1 MPRNAQQWLQP
12 LNVPADHFINSKVY
26 TDVSIFESERKK
38 IFGNCWKF
46 ACHESELE
54 KPGDYRTSSVA
65 GIPVVIIRG
74 ADGGIRT
81 FLNACPHRGAS
92 LVTTPRGNARNLT
105 CFFHLWSFN
114 HKGDCVSITRPEGYQ
129 EANVQKEACGL
140 RSVKTAVK
148 LGMVFIN
155 LSDDAEDFD
164 TYVGDIMDCLEEPMG
179 TKPLEVFHYHSVKMT
194 ANWKQWQETNMEL
207 YHEWGHTVNRTTSI
221 AAKGYHERKW
231 RIHPNGHGSLD
242 PFRVAYE
249 NYAGWEARDSLELPG
264 LTPGEF
270 RVVDLFPNTS
280 IIIRA
285 TSVRI
290 DTSTP
295 LAPGLMLLEQRGLGV
310 KGESAFD
317 RNRRRNE
324 HNQLWGPLGRN
335 LPEDVIFV
343 EAVEKS
349 IRHGASPF
357 GLFARRENLLAQDD
371 EIMRCYYRAWS
382 DRMGLKASDPFDEI
396 PAESPTSAHMTS
408 ARHGNG
414 ISVSARAS

>member
-1 MPRNAQQWLQP
+1 
-12 LNVPADHFINSKVY
+12 
-26 TDVSIFESERKK
+26 
-38 IFGNCWKF
+38 
-46 ACHESELE
+46 
-54 KPGDYRTSSVA
+54 
-65 GIPVVIIRG
+65 
-74 ADGGIRT
+74 
-81 FLNACPHRGAS
+81 
-92 LVTTPRGNARNLT
+92 
-105 CFFHLWSFN
+105 
-114 HKGDCVSITRPEGYQ
+114 
-129 EANVQKEACGL
+129 
-140 RSVKTAVK
+140 
-148 LGMVFIN
+148 
-155 LSDDAEDFD
+155 
-164 TYVGDIMDCLEEPMG
+164 
-179 TKPLEVFHYHSVKMT
+179 
-194 ANWKQWQETNMEL
+194 
-207 YHEWGHTVNRTTSI
+207 
-221 AAKGYHERKW
+221 
-231 RIHPNGHGSLD
+231 
-242 PFRVAYE
+242 VAYE